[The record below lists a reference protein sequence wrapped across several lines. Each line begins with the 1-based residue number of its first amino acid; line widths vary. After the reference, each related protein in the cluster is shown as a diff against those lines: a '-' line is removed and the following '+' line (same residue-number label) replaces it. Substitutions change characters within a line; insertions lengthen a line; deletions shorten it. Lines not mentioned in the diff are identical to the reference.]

1 MMMGTGPI
9 IWRCDFS
16 KITERLYTGGMIAD
30 IESLEQLLNEGVTH
44 VIDAMSEADDLRL
57 LKNHP
62 KVTYIWDGAL
72 DDGVHP
78 KPVEWFEK
86 AINFALEALVKPG
99 TIIYTHCAAGV
110 NRGPSLTYAIM
121 RAIGY
126 SGAEAYLKIKE
137 RRPQAMMAYAND
149 ADQALLKLGWIGR
162 HVIL

>member
-1 MMMGTGPI
+1 MGLI
-9 IWRCDFS
+9 IWTCDFS
-16 KITERLYTGGMIAD
+16 KITERLYTGGMISNA
-30 IESLEQLLNEGVTH
+30 EGLKLLLDQGVTH
-44 VIDAMSEADDLRL
+44 VIDAMSEENDFRL
-57 LKNHP
+57 LKLHP
-62 KVTYIWDGAL
+62 EITYLWNGVP

-86 AINFALEALVKPG
+86 AINFALTALVKPG

-126 SGAEAYLKIKE
+126 SGADAYLQIKQ

-149 ADQALLKLGWIGR
+149 ADQALLKLGWIGHHIIR
-162 HVIL
+162 G

>member
-1 MMMGTGPI
+1 MIGPI
-9 IWRCDFS
+9 IWGCDFS
-16 KITERLYTGGMIAD
+16 RITERLYTGGMISN
-30 IESLEQLLNEGVTH
+30 EEGLQQLLNQGVTH
-44 VIDAMSEADDLRL
+44 VIDAMAENNDYKL
-57 LKNHP
+57 LKVHP
-62 KVTYIWDGAL
+62 KIVYLWNGEK

-126 SGAEAYLKIKE
+126 SGAEAYLQIKQ
-137 RRPQAMMAYAND
+137 RRPQAMMAYAQD
-149 ADQALLKLGWIGR
+149 ADQALLKLGWIGQ
-162 HVIL
+162 HVIQ